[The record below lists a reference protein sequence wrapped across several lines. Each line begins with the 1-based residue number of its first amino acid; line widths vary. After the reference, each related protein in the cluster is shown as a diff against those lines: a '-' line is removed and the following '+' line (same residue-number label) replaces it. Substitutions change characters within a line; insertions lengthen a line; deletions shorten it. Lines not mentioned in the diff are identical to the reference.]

1 MFKDRLRYLR
11 TSCGYSMDDLV
22 DQYNKRF
29 NGKMNKSTLSR
40 YENGL
45 QEPMIY
51 VAKNLAELF
60 DVSVDFLTRDS
71 EEKPTTVSSDGLDP
85 LDKQLM
91 DFVSTLTVDQKEFLL
106 AQLQTMNRKKKENQ
120 SSPDR

>member
-85 LDKQLM
+85 EHMELLKSLSKADLDIVLSVARQMKQ
-91 DFVSTLTVDQKEFLL
+91 
-106 AQLQTMNRKKKENQ
+106 RENQ
-120 SSPDR
+120 SEK

>member
-1 MFKDRLRYLR
+1 MLKDRLRYLR

-71 EEKPTTVSSDGLDP
+71 EEKHTTVSDDGLDP
-85 LDKQLM
+85 EHMELLKSLSKADLDIVLSVARQMKQ
-91 DFVSTLTVDQKEFLL
+91 
-106 AQLQTMNRKKKENQ
+106 RENQ
-120 SSPDR
+120 SEK

>member
-71 EEKPTTVSSDGLDP
+71 EEKPTTVSDDGLSDVKRSVIEKIKVMDDSLVES
-85 LDKQLM
+85 LDRIA
-91 DFVSTLTVDQKEFLL
+91 DSIL
-106 AQLQTMNRKKKENQ
+106 AARDK
-120 SSPDR
+120 